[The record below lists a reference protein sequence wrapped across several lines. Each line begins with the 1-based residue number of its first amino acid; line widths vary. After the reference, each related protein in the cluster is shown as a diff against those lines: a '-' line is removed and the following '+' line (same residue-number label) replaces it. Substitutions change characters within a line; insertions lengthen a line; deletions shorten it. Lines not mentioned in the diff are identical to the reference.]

1 MFDVPD
7 AFRRLADQVDGWL
20 DLRCPD
26 KALALLEP
34 MLANA
39 TGRPPALGFRIR
51 ALIRL
56 GRYAE
61 ALADL
66 GELRQI
72 TPAHEW
78 IDLTEAWC
86 RKRTGDLGGAVR
98 AIEQLLARD
107 HRHATARFN
116 LACYLAL
123 AGEAQRAIDE
133 LTLACGLDEACR
145 DFARDEPDF
154 DSLRKEPGFR
164 TLLRQVGPSSPGA
177 AEADAELDDAEIDD
191 EADDDNRPDAGPHR
205 RN

>member
-1 MFDVPD
+1 VFDVPD

-39 TGRPPALGFRIR
+39 AGRPAALAFRIR
-51 ALIRL
+51 ALVRL

-61 ALADL
+61 ALTDL
-66 GELRQI
+66 GELRQSA
-72 TPAHEW
+72 PAHEW

-86 RKRTGDLGGAVR
+86 RKRTGDLRGAVR

-107 HRHATARFN
+107 HRHAVAHFN

-123 AGEAQRAIDE
+123 AGEPERAIDE
-133 LTLACGLDEACR
+133 LTLACGLDEAHR
-145 DFARDEPDF
+145 DYARDDPDF
-154 DSLRKEPGFR
+154 DSLRKHPDFR
-164 TLLRQVGPSSPGA
+164 ALLRQVGAGPA
-177 AEADAELDDAEIDD
+177 ADDAEPDADPDD
-191 EADDDNRPDAGPHR
+191 EADDDLRPEAGPNR

>member
-1 MFDVPD
+1 VFVFDVPD

-39 TGRPPALGFRIR
+39 NGRPAALGFRIR
-51 ALIRL
+51 ALVRL
-56 GRYAE
+56 GQYTD
-61 ALADL
+61 ALIDL
-66 GELRQI
+66 GELRQNV
-72 TPAHEW
+72 PQHEW

-86 RKRTGDLGGAVR
+86 RKRTGDLRGAIR

-107 HRHATARFN
+107 HRHASGRFN

-123 AGEAQRAIDE
+123 AGDTERAIDE
-133 LTLACGLDEACR
+133 LTLACGIDEACR
-145 DFARDEPDF
+145 DFARDDPDL
-154 DSLRKEPGFR
+154 DGLRTDPRFR
-164 TLLRQVGPSSPGA
+164 LLLRQVGTGA
-177 AEADAELDDAEIDD
+177 NAGDLHPDDP
-191 EADDDNRPDAGPHR
+191 ADDLGEDDDPPPDGGARHR

>member
-1 MFDVPD
+1 MLDVPD

-34 MLANA
+34 MLASA
-39 TGRPPALGFRIR
+39 TGRPSALGFRIR
-51 ALIRL
+51 ALVRL
-56 GRYAE
+56 GRYDE

-72 TPAHEW
+72 APVHEW

-86 RKRTGDLGGAVR
+86 RKRTGDLRGAVR

-107 HRHATARFN
+107 HRHATAHFN

-123 AGEAQRAIDE
+123 AGETARAIDE

-154 DSLRKEPGFR
+154 DTLRKEPSFR
-164 TLLRQVGPSSPGA
+164 ALLRQVGTATPDDDDGP
-177 AEADAELDDAEIDD
+177 DLDDEV
-191 EADDDNRPDAGPHR
+191 DDDDRPEAGPHR